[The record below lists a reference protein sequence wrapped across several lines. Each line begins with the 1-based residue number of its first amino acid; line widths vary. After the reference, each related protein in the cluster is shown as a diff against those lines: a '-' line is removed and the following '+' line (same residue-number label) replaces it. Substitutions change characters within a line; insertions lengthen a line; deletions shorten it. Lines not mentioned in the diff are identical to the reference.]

1 MKLSKLIAF
10 WILLKTKIMYVIKVD
25 ILRLHNRKPIIADYV
40 ENPMLKYPR
49 NVECWCDSGRKAKYC
64 CLPKQSGIL
73 PQEIAKQV
81 RVLLLF
87 KKKQHGFE

>member
-1 MKLSKLIAF
+1 MKLSKLIAL
-10 WILLKTKIMYVIKVD
+10 WILIKTKIMYVIKVD
-25 ILRLHNRKPIIADYV
+25 ILRLHNSKPIIADYV

-64 CLPKQSGIL
+64 CLPKQAGIL